1 MPFQILLEFPLSH
14 ADSLTP
20 AIHPFE
26 HRVSHLEVKL
36 LQTTDVATDAKIAVM
51 RETQKVKRF
60 RFSAAFLSKLPCPS
74 AKLNNLSFIGRQ
86 AQTESLESVLQ
97 GYQKGGCILLALAAH
112 HKVITVSDQLHVS
125 FRTGFEFPF

>member
-36 LQTTDVATDAKIAVM
+36 LQTPEVATDAKIAV
-51 RETQKVKRF
+51 
-60 RFSAAFLSKLPCPS
+60 CPV
-74 AKLNNLSFIGRQ
+74 
-86 AQTESLESVLQ
+86 SL
-97 GYQKGGCILLALAAH
+97 A
-112 HKVITVSDQLHVS
+112 
-125 FRTGFEFPF
+125 FRTGHQSLSGRCLLTRLSHSLISLIFRCMFCFEVLCPITKYPRRRVP